1 MLYNILVNAHSGLRW
16 IVLLL
21 LVYNIISI
29 AMARSS
35 NRALTVKDTKLSLFG
50 MTSVHIQML
59 VGLVLYFI
67 SPKVQFSANTM
78 SNDVLRFFTMEHT
91 LGMLI
96 AIILITVAHRR
107 VKSGSAAGAFWYY
120 VFGLLVI
127 LVSIP
132 WPFRGFGTGWF

>member
-1 MLYNILVNAHSGLRW
+1 MFYNILVHAHSGLRW

-21 LVYNIISI
+21 LIYNIINI

-35 NRALTVKDTKLSLFG
+35 NRALAAKDTKWSLFG

-59 VGLVLYFI
+59 IGLVLYFI
-67 SPKVQFSANTM
+67 SPKVQFSSNTM

-107 VKSGSAAGAFWYY
+107 VKSNSAAGAFWYY
-120 VFGLLVI
+120 VLGLLVI

>member
-21 LVYNIISI
+21 LVYNIINI
-29 AMARSS
+29 VMARSS
-35 NRALTVKDTKLSLFG
+35 NRALTAKDTKISLFG
-50 MTSVHIQML
+50 MTSVHIQIL
-59 VGLVLYFI
+59 IGLILYFI

-96 AIILITVAHRR
+96 AIVLITVAHRR
-107 VKSGSAAGAFWYY
+107 VKSGSAAGGFWYY

>member
-21 LVYNIISI
+21 LVYNIINI

-35 NRALTVKDTKLSLFG
+35 NRALAAKDTKLSLFG
-50 MTSVHIQML
+50 MLSVHIQIL

-78 SNDVLRFFTMEHT
+78 SDGVLRFFTMEHT

-96 AIILITVAHRR
+96 AIILITIAHRR